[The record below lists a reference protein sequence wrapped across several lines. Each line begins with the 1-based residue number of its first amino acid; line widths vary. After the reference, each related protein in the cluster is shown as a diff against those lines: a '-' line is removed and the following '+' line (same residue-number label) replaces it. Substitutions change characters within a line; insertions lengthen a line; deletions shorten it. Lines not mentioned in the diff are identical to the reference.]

1 MSRPKFQ
8 DMPLISRSVK
18 YKKYVEE
25 KTSSVASNSV
35 TKTFEDISRRL
46 SQRKTLFRQRRRIVN
61 VEFSL
66 AMFGI
71 VLMLLETELHSRHYY
86 TKSSLISFSIKFL
99 ISISTLALLG
109 TIILYHI
116 IGIRLRMTANGLEDW
131 RLAIDTNTYIKV
143 CTELII
149 CAIHPP
155 PMSIEIELSLNN
167 GQHKLVSLD
176 PFLSI
181 LMLARLYIVGKFM
194 VIHSKLYS
202 DTSTQSLGAL
212 NKVKINSPFIFKALM
227 STKPGTTL
235 IAIMVIMFFVDSWAM
250 KTCEFYYASENENN
264 FSNSMWLIAI
274 TFLTVGYGDV
284 TPYSSCGQFICVCTG
299 LMGVGTTALLVA
311 VIAQK
316 IEQTRAEKYVHN
328 FVIRAHLDKCY
339 RNAAS
344 DVVKQVMYLWCLHKS
359 KKLSEQPLEA
369 TGPLDSF
376 RQNRYSAILKH
387 RSKLLQSIQ
396 LMRVAKSENMTLRE
410 SSIGLIELS
419 KTLENIL
426 RMIDDLNNKENLI
439 RERVVSLETSTGQ
452 INDKLDAIH
461 TLLQDKK

>member
-1 MSRPKFQ
+1 MSKSKFH
-8 DMPLISRSVK
+8 DMPLISRAVK

-25 KTSSVASNSV
+25 KPPSVASNNV

-46 SQRKTLFRQRRRIVN
+46 SQRKKLFRQRRRIVN

-71 VLMLLETELHSRHYY
+71 ILMLIETELHSRNYY
-86 TKSSLISFSIKFL
+86 TKSSLISFSIKFS
-99 ISISTLALLG
+99 ISLSTLALLG
-109 TIILYHI
+109 AIILYHI
-116 IGIRLRMTANGLEDW
+116 TGIRLRMTANGLEDW
-131 RLAIDTNTYIKV
+131 RLATDTSTYIKV

-155 PMSIEIELSLNN
+155 PMSIQIELSFKDGEN
-167 GQHKLVSLD
+167 KMVSLD

-181 LMLARLYIVGKFM
+181 LMLLRLYIVGKFM

-250 KTCEFYYASENENN
+250 KTCEFYYASKNENN

-284 TPYSSCGQFICVCTG
+284 TPNSSCGQFICVCTG

-328 FVIRAHLDKCY
+328 FVTRAHLDKCY
-339 RNAAS
+339 RNAAA
-344 DVVKQVMYLWCLHKS
+344 DVVKQVMFLWCHQKG
-359 KKLSEQPLEA
+359 KKLSEQRLTPAGSLHSVSGSKY
-369 TGPLDSF
+369 TDT
-376 RQNRYSAILKH
+376 LKH

-410 SSIGLIELS
+410 SAIGLIELS
-419 KTLENIL
+419 KTLENVL
-426 RMIDDLNNKENLI
+426 RMVDELNTKQSNI
-439 RERVVSLETSTGQ
+439 CERVVSLETSTNQ

-461 TLLQDKK
+461 NLLLGK